1 MPLAVLGVLILWFG
15 WFGFNPGSTLA
26 AAGARFADIA
36 VTTNLA
42 AAAGVLGAVG
52 AGFIAQ
58 RTIDVG
64 FAGNGAIAGLVAI
77 TAPCAYVDDWAAAVI
92 GLVAGALMVTT
103 VIAVDRIRVDDPIGA
118 IAGHGMGGIWGT
130 LSCGLFATP
139 ALADLNGVGKAGL
152 FYGGGAHQLGVQ
164 ALGIAAVAAF
174 VFTTSFTV
182 FYLCKKTI
190 GLRVSERQELEGLD
204 LHEHGMWG
212 YPEQFLPGYGAT
224 QPYVTAPRKSNG
236 VVVPRPA
243 TVEGD

>member
-1 MPLAVLGVLILWFG
+1 VLGVLILWFG

-77 TAPCAYVDDWAAAVI
+77 TAPCAYVDNWAAAVI
-92 GLVAGALMVTT
+92 GLVAGGLMVTT

-139 ALADLNGVGKAGL
+139 ALASANGVGQAGL

-174 VFTTSFTV
+174 VFTASFLV
-182 FYLCKKTI
+182 FFLCKKTI

-224 QPYVTAPRKSNG
+224 QPYVTTPRKSNG
-236 VVVPRPA
+236 VVAPRPA

>member
-1 MPLAVLGVLILWFG
+1 
-15 WFGFNPGSTLA
+15 
-26 AAGARFADIA
+26 
-36 VTTNLA
+36 
-42 AAAGVLGAVG
+42 
-52 AGFIAQ
+52 
-58 RTIDVG
+58 
-64 FAGNGAIAGLVAI
+64 
-77 TAPCAYVDDWAAAVI
+77 
-92 GLVAGALMVTT
+92 MVTT

-139 ALADLNGVGKAGL
+139 ALAELNGVGQAGL

-174 VFTTSFTV
+174 VFTASFGV
-182 FYLCKKTI
+182 FFLCKKTI

-224 QPYVTAPRKSNG
+224 QPYVTAARKPNDA
-236 VVVPRPA
+236 VAPRPA